1 MLTNATKIAIRAT
14 LYLAMF
20 SNKTKKIGVKH
31 IAETLEIPRPFLAK
45 LLQKLNKSGIVS
57 STKGPHGGFYLN
69 EINTKK
75 RVWDIIV
82 CIDNPDRFSHC
93 FLGLAECSDENPC
106 PVHFTVAPF
115 KKNILNDFKGKTIAQ
130 FANEIKNS
138 DKIIISLKDFD
149 VLDKKQC

>member
-20 SNKTKKIGVKH
+20 TSETKKLGVKH
-31 IAETLEIPRPFLAK
+31 IAETLEIPKPFLAK
-45 LLQKLNKSGIVS
+45 LLQKLNKSDIVS

-75 RVWDIIV
+75 NVWDIIV
-82 CIDNPDRFSHC
+82 CIDNPERFDQC
-93 FLGLAECSDENPC
+93 FLGLAECSDKNPC
-106 PVHFTVAPF
+106 PVHFTVSPF
-115 KKNILNDFKGKTIAQ
+115 KKRILKDFKDKTVKQ

-138 DKIIISLKDFD
+138 DKVIISLKEFD
-149 VLDKKQC
+149 L

>member
-20 SNKTKKIGVKH
+20 SDETKKLGIKH
-31 IAETLEIPRPFLAK
+31 IADILEIPKPFLAK
-45 LLQKLNKSGIVS
+45 LLQKLKKEDIVS

-69 EINTKK
+69 DINTKK
-75 RVWDIIV
+75 SVWDIVV
-82 CIDNPDRFSHC
+82 CIDNPERFDHC

-106 PVHFTVAPF
+106 PVHFTVSPF
-115 KKNILNDFKGKTIAQ
+115 KKKIMSDFKDKTIKQ

-138 DKIIISLKDFD
+138 DKIIISLKDLF
-149 VLDKKQC
+149 

>member
-57 STKGPHGGFYLN
+57 SIKGPHGGFYLN

-82 CIDNPDRFSHC
+82 CI
-93 FLGLAECSDENPC
+93 DENPC

>member
-20 SNKTKKIGVKH
+20 SSETKKLGVKH
-31 IAETLEIPRPFLAK
+31 IAETLEIPQPFLSK
-45 LLQKLNKSGIVS
+45 LLQKLNKSDIVS

-82 CIDNPDRFSHC
+82 CIDNPERFDQC
-93 FLGLAECSDENPC
+93 FLGLAECSDDNPC
-106 PVHFTVAPF
+106 PLHFTVAPF
-115 KKNILNDFKGKTIAQ
+115 KKKIMRDFKDKTILQ
-130 FANEIKNS
+130 FANEIKSS
-138 DKIIISLKDFD
+138 DKVIISLKDFD
-149 VLDKKQC
+149 PIV

>member
-20 SNKTKKIGVKH
+20 SSETKKLGVKH
-31 IAETLEIPRPFLAK
+31 IAETLEIPQPFLSK
-45 LLQKLNKSGIVS
+45 LLQKLNKSDIVS

-82 CIDNPDRFSHC
+82 YIDNPERFDQC
-93 FLGLAECSDENPC
+93 FLGLAECSDDNPC
-106 PVHFTVAPF
+106 PLHFTVAPF
-115 KKNILNDFKGKTIAQ
+115 KKKIMRDFKDKTILQ
-130 FANEIKNS
+130 FANEIKSS
-138 DKIIISLKDFD
+138 DKVIISLKDFD
-149 VLDKKQC
+149 PIV